1 MKSVKYILFL
11 LLPAIL
17 LVVFSGC
24 SQFFDRSGYIQDMLD
39 ATYKGKFE
47 EYARIT
53 DSTVGEI
60 ESDYNDFIQH
70 ETEVFLRFAGLSQDD
85 VIPNDL
91 MDQTAQTIK
100 DLYSQVRYTVDE
112 SDRDGNVNIEI
123 EPLDIY
129 NALYPEFLSFNQT
142 FREKNNDYEFQD
154 YTDEEFTREY
164 LSPLI
169 RLLTEYA
176 AAPTYRDP
184 VTVTVNVALDNNG
197 KYGISDESVAEIYNA
212 LIDYSIDNSSA
223 STASDTVQE
232 TIFK

>member
-1 MKSVKYILFL
+1 ML
-11 LLPAIL
+11 LLLSAIL
-17 LVVFSGC
+17 LVFSSGC

-70 ETEVFLRFAGLSQDD
+70 ETEVFLRYAGLSQDD

-91 MDQTAQTIK
+91 LDQIAQAIK
-100 DLYSQVRYTVDE
+100 ELYSQVRYTVNE
-112 SDRDGNVNIEI
+112 SDRDGNVTINI
-123 EPLDIY
+123 EPLDVY
-129 NALYPEFLSFNQT
+129 NGLYPEFLAFNQE
-142 FREKNNDYEFQD
+142 FRQRNNNYEFQD

-169 RLLTEYA
+169 QLLTEYA
-176 AAPTYRDP
+176 AAPTYREP
-184 VTVTVNVALDNNG
+184 VTVIVNVFLSDNG
-197 KYGISDESVAEIYNA
+197 KYVISNESVTAIYNA
-212 LIDYSIDNSSA
+212 LIYYSIDNNSA
-223 STASDTVQE
+223 STISGT
-232 TIFK
+232 